1 MAASALPPPSKNPFL
16 VPRRETRT
24 SWRRDPGNSA
34 RPAATPGPPGGDFT
48 SPAQRAGGGAAVKAV
63 KPALNTQRVDTR
75 EPAPFGHCSPAPA
88 PHPPLR
94 SQTGSCFPA
103 GSAPLPSAPEV
114 IGGSCCR
121 AARRRVDLLRAERP
135 ESSSTSSCRPGS
147 TAACRTP
154 FAAPGAEPPRLQE
167 RSTIRLEPA
176 QPRLPEPTGLLTGL
190 PCRSPLQSQSVT
202 CKSIFVVPEMLV
214 GL

>member
-1 MAASALPPPSKNPFL
+1 MAASALPPPSKNPLL

-34 RPAATPGPPGGDFT
+34 RPAATPRPPGGDFT
-48 SPAQRAGGGAAVKAV
+48 SLAQRAGGGTALKAV
-63 KPALNTQRVDTR
+63 KPAFNTQSVDAG
-75 EPAPFGHCSPAPA
+75 EPAPSGHCSPDPV

-103 GSAPLPSAPEV
+103 GPAPLPSAPEV

-121 AARRRVDLLRAERP
+121 AARRRVDLPRAERP

-147 TAACRTP
+147 AAAFRTPP
-154 FAAPGAEPPRLQE
+154 FAAPGAGSPRLQE

-176 QPRLPEPTGLLTGL
+176 QPRLPEPTGRLTGL
-190 PCRSPLQSQSVT
+190 RCR
-202 CKSIFVVPEMLV
+202 
-214 GL
+214 